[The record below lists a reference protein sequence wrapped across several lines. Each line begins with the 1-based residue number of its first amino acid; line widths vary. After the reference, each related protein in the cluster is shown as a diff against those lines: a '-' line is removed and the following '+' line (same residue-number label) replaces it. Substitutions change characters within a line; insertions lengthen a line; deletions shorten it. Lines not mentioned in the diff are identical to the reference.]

1 MIISKKKIKNS
12 NKIANTNETMEKS
25 LPRIDSNN
33 NSPIDS
39 QTNLQNVS
47 YSKKRNKNKKLDEN
61 ETEENTILSSS
72 RPNLNSRKIYDFSM
86 SNSARSH
93 R

>member
-47 YSKKRNKNKKLDEN
+47 YSKKRINK
-61 ETEENTILSSS
+61 
-72 RPNLNSRKIYDFSM
+72 
-86 SNSARSH
+86 
-93 R
+93 